1 MQRLVP
7 ARAGKVVN
15 MRRVV
20 MEAIYQCVGGLD
32 VHQKVIVA
40 CRRRLIGE
48 GKVES
53 EVEKFGTS
61 TRELKRLGRWLSEWG
76 VRQVAMES
84 TGVLWQPVW
93 NVLCE
98 EFELVLVNA
107 QHLKKVPGRKTDVT
121 DAEWIAQCMQ
131 CGLLRGSFVPNE
143 QIRQWRDLTR
153 QRTKLLDQRTSI
165 VNRIHKTL
173 EGCNIKLSTVASDV
187 MGVSGRAML
196 KALSEG
202 EQDAEKLADLAR
214 GRLKSKYDELV
225 ESLEGS
231 VSEHHQWLLKRML
244 KQVEFLDEETAAY
257 DQRIEEM
264 MRPFELA
271 LERLD
276 TIDGVGRRT
285 AEVILA
291 EIGSEMSQ
299 FADDEAISCW
309 AGMCPGNNESAG
321 KRKSGRTSKGNRWLR
336 RALVEAAY
344 AAARKKD
351 RYLAAQFARLARGG
365 KKRAAVAVGHTIL
378 VAAYHILKEEVDY
391 KDLGGDY
398 FHKRNQ
404 EKTTRRLIKQLEQ
417 FGYQVELKRVA

>member
-1 MQRLVP
+1 
-7 ARAGKVVN
+7 
-15 MRRVV
+15 

-61 TRELKRLGRWLSEWG
+61 TRELNRLGRWLSEWG
-76 VRQVAMES
+76 VKQVAMES

-173 EGCNIKLSTVASDV
+173 EGCNIKLSTVATDV

-202 EQDAEKLADLAR
+202 EHDAEKLADLAR

-244 KQVEFLDEETAAY
+244 KQVEFLDDEIAVY

-264 MRPFELA
+264 MRPFELS

-299 FADDEAISCW
+299 FANDEAISCW

-344 AAARKKD
+344 AASRKKD

>member
-1 MQRLVP
+1 LQRLVP

>member
-1 MQRLVP
+1 
-7 ARAGKVVN
+7 

-20 MEAIYQCVGGLD
+20 MEAIYPSVGGLD

-40 CRRRLIGE
+40 CRRRLIGDSQA
-48 GKVES
+48 ES
-53 EVEKFGTS
+53 EIEKFRTS
-61 TRELKRLGRWLSEWG
+61 TRELQRLGSWLAEWE
-76 VRQVAMES
+76 VKQVAMES

-98 EFELVLVNA
+98 DFELLLVNA

-143 QIRQWRDLTR
+143 QIRHWRDLTR

-196 KALSEG
+196 KAMSEG

-225 ESLEGS
+225 ESLEGR
-231 VSEHHQWLLKRML
+231 VSEHHQWLLKHML
-244 KQVEFLDEETAAY
+244 KQVEFLDDELAAY
-257 DQRIEEM
+257 DSRIEEL
-264 MRPFELA
+264 MRPFDQA

-276 TIDGVGRRT
+276 TINGVGRRT

-291 EIGSEMSQ
+291 EIGPEMSQ
-299 FADDEAISCW
+299 FADDKAISSW
-309 AGMCPGNNESAG
+309 AGMCPGNHESAG
-321 KRKSGRTSKGNRWLR
+321 KRKSGRTSKGNKWLR
-336 RALVEAAY
+336 RALVESAY
-344 AAARKKD
+344 AASRSKD
-351 RYLAAQFARLARGG
+351 TYLAAQFARLARGG
-365 KKRAAVAVGHTIL
+365 KKRAAVAVGHSIL

-398 FHKRNQ
+398 FLKRSE

-417 FGYQVELKRVA
+417 FGYHVELKRVA

>member
-1 MQRLVP
+1 
-7 ARAGKVVN
+7 
-15 MRRVV
+15 

-53 EVEKFGTS
+53 EVEKFGAS

-173 EGCNIKLSTVASDV
+173 EACNIKLSAVASDV

-225 ESLEGS
+225 ESLEGC
-231 VSEHHQWLLKRML
+231 VSEHYQWLLKRML
-244 KQVEFLDEETAAY
+244 KQVEFLDEEIAVY
-257 DQRIEEM
+257 DQRIEDM

-299 FADDEAISCW
+299 FANDEAISCW

-336 RALVEAAY
+336 RALVESAY
-344 AAARKKD
+344 AASRKKD

-365 KKRAAVAVGHTIL
+365 NKRAAVAVGHTIL

-417 FGYQVELKRVA
+417 FGYQVELKLVA

>member
-1 MQRLVP
+1 
-7 ARAGKVVN
+7 
-15 MRRVV
+15 

-40 CRRRLIGE
+40 CRRRLIGN
-48 GKVES
+48 GQAES

-61 TRELKRLGRWLSEWG
+61 TRELRRLSRWLSQWG
-76 VRQVAMES
+76 VKQVAMES

-98 EFELVLVNA
+98 EYELLLVNA
-107 QHLKKVPGRKTDVT
+107 QHLKKVPGKKTDVT
-121 DAEWIAQCMQ
+121 DAEWIAQCLQ
-131 CGLLRGSFVPNE
+131 CGLLRGSFVPSE

-153 QRTKLLDQRTSI
+153 QRTKLLDQRSSI

-187 MGVSGRAML
+187 MGVSGRLML
-196 KALSEG
+196 KAMSEG
-202 EQDAEKLADLAR
+202 EQDAEKLAELGQ
-214 GRLKSKYDELV
+214 GRLHATFEELV
-225 ESLEGS
+225 ESLEGR
-231 VSEHHQWLLKRML
+231 VSEHHQWLLKHML
-244 KQVEFLDEETAAY
+244 KQVDFLDEEIAAY
-257 DQRIEEM
+257 DQRIEEL
-264 MRPFELA
+264 MRPFEAA
-271 LERLD
+271 LEQLD

-285 AEVILA
+285 AEVLLA
-291 EIGSEMSQ
+291 EMGPEMSQ
-299 FADDEAISCW
+299 FPDDEAVSKW

-321 KRKSGRTSKGNRWLR
+321 KRKSGRTSKGNKWLR

-344 AAARKKD
+344 AASRKKNS
-351 RYLAAQFARLARGG
+351 YLAAQYARLARGG

-378 VAAYHILKEEVDY
+378 VAAYHILKDKVDY

-398 FHKRNQ
+398 FLKRNE

-417 FGYQVELKRVA
+417 FGYQVELKRLEPAA

>member
-1 MQRLVP
+1 
-7 ARAGKVVN
+7 
-15 MRRVV
+15 

-48 GKVES
+48 GKAES

-196 KALSEG
+196 KAISEG

-231 VSEHHQWLLKRML
+231 VGEHHQWLLKRML
-244 KQVEFLDEETAAY
+244 KQVEFLDEEIGAY
-257 DQRIEEM
+257 DERLEEM

-271 LERLD
+271 LDRLD

-336 RALVEAAY
+336 RALVESAY

-351 RYLAAQFARLARGG
+351 RYLAAQFGRLARGG

>member
-1 MQRLVP
+1 
-7 ARAGKVVN
+7 

-32 VHQKVIVA
+32 VHQKVIA
-40 CRRRLIGE
+40 GCRRRLIGE

-173 EGCNIKLSTVASDV
+173 EGCNIKLSTVATDV

-225 ESLEGS
+225 ESLEGCMG
-231 VSEHHQWLLKRML
+231 EHHQWLLKRML
-244 KQVEFLDEETAAY
+244 KQVEFLDEEIAAY
-257 DQRIEEM
+257 DRRIEEM

-344 AAARKKD
+344 AASRKKD

-378 VAAYHILKEEVDY
+378 VAAYHILKEEADY

>member
-1 MQRLVP
+1 
-7 ARAGKVVN
+7 

-20 MEAIYQCVGGLD
+20 MEAIYQSVCGLD

-48 GKVES
+48 GLAES

-61 TRELKRLGRWLSEWG
+61 TRELKRLAGWLLEWG
-76 VRQVAMES
+76 VKQVAMES

-93 NVLCE
+93 NVMCD
-98 EFELVLVNA
+98 EFDLLLVNA
-107 QHLKKVPGRKTDVT
+107 QHLKKVPGKKTDVT
-121 DAEWIAQCMQ
+121 DAEWIAQCLQ
-131 CGLLRGSFVPNE
+131 CGLLRGSFVPSA
-143 QIRQWRDLTR
+143 QIREWRDLTR
-153 QRTKLLDQRTSI
+153 QRTKLLDHRSSI

-173 EGCNIKLSTVASDV
+173 EGCNIKLSTVATDI

-196 KALSEG
+196 RAMSEG
-202 EQDAEKLADLAR
+202 EGNAEKLADLAR
-214 GRLKSKYDELV
+214 GRLKAKYEELV
-225 ESLEGS
+225 ESLEGR
-231 VSEHHQWLLKRML
+231 VSEHHQWLLKHML
-244 KQVEFLDEETAAY
+244 KQVEFLDEEIAAY
-257 DQRIEEM
+257 DCRIEEL
-264 MRPFELA
+264 MRPFEAA

-285 AEVILA
+285 AEVMLA
-291 EIGSEMSQ
+291 EMGPEMGQ
-299 FADDEAISCW
+299 FRDDQAVSKW

-321 KRKSGRTSKGNRWLR
+321 KRKSGRAAKGNKWLR
-336 RALVEAAY
+336 RALVESAY
-344 AAARKKD
+344 AASRKKD
-351 RYLAAQFARLARGG
+351 SYLAAQFARLARGG

-398 FHKRNQ
+398 FQKRNE

-417 FGYQVELKRVA
+417 FGYQVELRRLEPAA